1 MGKPGFTFASDGCDL
16 DERLFDLLSVGIA
29 VGVLQDFLCKIQ
41 RLQAVGVQRELRG
54 AFLEFSSDL
63 SQLAMEESMIF
74 KVLFCLSSK
83 DGFMLVL
90 RLSFVFACFLIVM
103 KRQAEGI
110 LCHTKGEDGKI
121 PP

>member
-1 MGKPGFTFASDGCDL
+1 MSFPLTF
-16 DERLFDLLSVGIA
+16 
-29 VGVLQDFLCKIQ
+29 
-41 RLQAVGVQRELRG
+41 
-54 AFLEFSSDL
+54 

-90 RLSFVFACFLIVM
+90 RRSFVFACFLMVM

-110 LCHTKGEDGKI
+110 LCIRMGKMEKSL
-121 PP
+121 

>member
-1 MGKPGFTFASDGCDL
+1 MSFPLTF
-16 DERLFDLLSVGIA
+16 
-29 VGVLQDFLCKIQ
+29 
-41 RLQAVGVQRELRG
+41 
-54 AFLEFSSDL
+54 

-74 KVLFCLSSK
+74 KVFFCLSSK

-121 PP
+121 HLI

>member
-1 MGKPGFTFASDGCDL
+1 
-16 DERLFDLLSVGIA
+16 
-29 VGVLQDFLCKIQ
+29 
-41 RLQAVGVQRELRG
+41 
-54 AFLEFSSDL
+54 
-63 SQLAMEESMIF
+63 MIF

-121 PP
+121 HLI